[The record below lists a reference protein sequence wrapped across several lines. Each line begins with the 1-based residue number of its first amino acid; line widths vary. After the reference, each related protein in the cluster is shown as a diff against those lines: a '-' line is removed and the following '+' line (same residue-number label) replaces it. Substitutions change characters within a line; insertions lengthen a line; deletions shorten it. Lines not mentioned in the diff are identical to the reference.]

1 MVENYY
7 SFGYVL
13 VVNDTTQAITKS
25 TRSSIYIKMVA
36 RIWDLVRVPY
46 INTLSNP
53 SFTQIICIIVVLKVL
68 KVGKLFTNFI
78 EIVFSHEQRHLL
90 L

>member
-1 MVENYY
+1 MWVEVYKR
-7 SFGYVL
+7 VL

-25 TRSSIYIKMVA
+25 TKSSIYITMVN
-36 RIWDLVRVPY
+36 RTWDLVRVPY

-68 KVGKLFTNFI
+68 K
-78 EIVFSHEQRHLL
+78 ERE
-90 L
+90 